1 MRQPKTRKLP
11 STSISREIEAFAL
24 AGNLP
29 EPPYGLRL
37 RGKVER
43 ARWQGYM
50 KQRPSENWGE
60 GSLTAVHDLVK
71 LETTILELTR
81 SLETTGRLIT
91 NERGQI
97 KVNPLV
103 EPLRASQRAKIAQ
116 QRLLGLADFA
126 GSGAGAVDRRA
137 TKQEN
142 EARAA
147 EAVAGGGRSSKL
159 FAV

>member
-1 MRQPKTRKLP
+1 MRAPKVRKAP
-11 STSISREIEAFAL
+11 STSITRQVEAFAQ

-43 ARWQGYM
+43 ARWEGYM
-50 KQRPSENWGE
+50 RQRPTDNWGE

-71 LETTILELTR
+71 LETTILQLTR
-81 SLETTGRLIT
+81 SIEKNGRIIINT
-91 NERGQI
+91 RGEER
-97 KVNPLV
+97 VNPLL
-103 EPLRASQRAKIAQ
+103 ESLRASQRAKIAQ

-147 EAVAGGGRSSKL
+147 EAQTGGRSSRL